1 MDYFYTTLFIKRAN
15 CEILHAEAKKNDKK
29 KGSVPKKIKYF
40 VFARRF
46 IIENDNNIPCG
57 IKKAVQWPMFH
68 LFLSIFA
75 LL

>member
-1 MDYFYTTLFIKRAN
+1 M
-15 CEILHAEAKKNDKK
+15 
-29 KGSVPKKIKYF
+29 
-40 VFARRF
+40 FARRF
-46 IIENDNNIPCG
+46 IVENDNNIPCG

>member
-1 MDYFYTTLFIKRAN
+1 VQKYEKNGEAHPLATKYYTCTM
-15 CEILHAEAKKNDKK
+15 
-29 KGSVPKKIKYF
+29 
-40 VFARRF
+40 RF
-46 IIENDNNIPCG
+46 IVENDNNIPCG